1 MQKTL
6 LAAAIGL
13 ALIGSASAADPVSIT
28 ADNSTKT
35 WTEADG
41 NTPAYAN
48 QDVKGATGNEVLKID
63 GAWAGAILATSQDVT
78 VSDLSEINIDISGLE
93 DKTVGI
99 QTLYAADGH
108 SLTIENVGSLTAK
121 THGRQNAAGPQGPIV
136 VQTVGG
142 TLSINAAED
151 VTLEAEKTNVISSQL
166 SSTSSGLV
174 DITAGGTLSIKA
186 DSETYGAIVVMA
198 LQDSDVDGVNAAL
211 KLQAKNIKI
220 EAKVDAIEAY
230 DQDKKW
236 NQTPG
241 SGAIAASVS
250 AVDTLEIKAGRYGL
264 FQTRQSDADVATK
277 MTAGSKISI
286 TGEQS
291 AIRTKAPEGAKASS
305 TVSISAPTA
314 ELNSS
319 DSTEATVQIGSGTG
333 LTFSGLNGG
342 VTNVTVTNEAEQGK
356 AISIAENATVSG
368 TNAVLNVVKGDVAAE
383 NGTMT
388 LTDSTVTLGEGVS
401 MKLGTLNGT
410 GTNTV
415 ALNSATST
423 ATIKNATGHVVA
435 DFSDD
440 ALDSESE
447 TATFT
452 VETFGEGATLTAR
465 ARNNGTDAVTQF
477 ENVASRVDAGT
488 SYDLTLE
495 AAGINDGLYATWDA
509 DANESKG
516 GVVNVRAGE
525 ENGVTHGL
533 SQLAAVG
540 YMQWRSAMNHM
551 QYRLGEIRDQNGYN
565 NGGWVRVYN
574 GKDEFGSQNVE
585 NKYYGAQLGYDH
597 KIAGTNVLVGGAF
610 SYTRGESTF
619 DLGEGDNYNY
629 DFTLYGTWLADSGFF
644 LDGTVKY
651 GSLSNDVTFDRNN
664 IAGAGTASYDTNAI
678 SVSAEAGW
686 RFPVAGFAYVEPQ
699 AEVMYGHIWSADYS
713 FNDIRVTNEAVD
725 MTVGRLGVQAGLQ
738 CPNKKG
744 GAYVRASVLHD
755 FQGDADVTFRQGTNK
770 VSLDEE
776 LGDTWYE
783 LGIGANWNVT
793 DSTYVYADFNY
804 TDGGEV
810 ESPWRW
816 SLGVRMAW

>member
-1 MQKTL
+1 MHKTI
-6 LAAAIGL
+6 LATAIGL
-13 ALIGSASAADPVSIT
+13 ALAGSAVAVTIEEDTTTS
-28 ADNSTKT
+28 
-35 WTEADG
+35 WTEQSG
-41 NTPAYAN
+41 SVAYDE
-48 QDVKGATGNEVLKID
+48 DVTGTGTVDLTVSGAWTQAFGATKGTEM
-63 GAWAGAILATSQDVT
+63 T
-78 VSDLSEINIDISGLE
+78 VSGIEDLNVDIDKGVHAFYASNGS
-93 DKTVGI
+93 
-99 QTLYAADGH
+99 TLNVD
-108 SLTIENVGSLTAK
+108 VGSLTVTLDGRNDKQDKPIGIHAFGGSVNVTADGNITFTDTESNVIMAQQVGGHEGWVSIRAGGDVTITAK
-121 THGRQNAAGPQGPIV
+121 GKAGGVTVGSFQQQTGSAGVEIEGRNVTIDASEAKGDNSGVDAVVVYDYQKEYGTGHSKNLTVDIKAQQDLTLKGSRYGVYSTRKDGGTGAVSTFTAGNKISVYGNDGALISIAPDTGEDAENSISLFAPVAELTSNNAATA
-136 VQTVGG
+136 TV
-142 TLSINAAED
+142 
-151 VTLEAEKTNVISSQL
+151 NV
-166 SSTSSGLV
+166 
-174 DITAGGTLSIKA
+174 
-186 DSETYGAIVVMA
+186 
-198 LQDSDVDGVNAAL
+198 
-211 KLQAKNIKI
+211 
-220 EAKVDAIEAY
+220 
-230 DQDKKW
+230 
-236 NQTPG
+236 
-241 SGAIAASVS
+241 
-250 AVDTLEIKAGRYGL
+250 
-264 FQTRQSDADVATK
+264 
-277 MTAGSKISI
+277 GSKTEISF
-286 TGEQS
+286 
-291 AIRTKAPEGAKASS
+291 A
-305 TVSISAPTA
+305 
-314 ELNSS
+314 
-319 DSTEATVQIGSGTG
+319 
-333 LTFSGLNGG
+333 GLNGG
-342 VTNVTVTNEAEQGK
+342 VTNVTVTNEAEQGN

-440 ALDSESE
+440 ALDSEGE

-477 ENVASRVDAGT
+477 ENVASRVDAGE
-488 SYDLTLE
+488 SDYDLTLE
-495 AAGINDGLYATWDA
+495 AAGINDGLYATWDD
-509 DANESKG
+509 DANASKG

-629 DFTLYGTWLADSGFF
+629 DFTLYGTWFADSGFF